1 MNKHKPQKNEG
12 EGSRSADRNYRAGLQ
27 KHLEKKNVDEE
38 ARKAKEAIEGKEGE
52 ELKKA
57 EEAAKRGKTLKH

>member
-1 MNKHKPQKNEG
+1 MNKQKPQKNEG

-38 ARKAKEAIEGKEGE
+38 ARKAAEAVDSDEGE

-57 EEAAKRGKTLKH
+57 EDAAKRGKPLKH